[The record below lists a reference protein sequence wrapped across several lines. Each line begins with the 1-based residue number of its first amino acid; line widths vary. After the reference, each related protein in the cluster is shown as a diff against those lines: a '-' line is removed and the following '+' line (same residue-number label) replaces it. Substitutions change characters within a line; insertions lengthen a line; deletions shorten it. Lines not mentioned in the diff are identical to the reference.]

1 MSMESFLFQK
11 FIVHDIGFDETWS
24 AWCLANICIADILFW
39 QASHIESPTWAKKT
53 RREGENIMVAAA
65 ILASNPPCLFGLLPR
80 KNKKGGRVKT
90 CVGCGSYT
98 CLKPT
103 SLLRLLARQPQKRRE
118 SENICWLWQ
127 LCCPQPHHF
136 LLFAA

>member
-1 MSMESFLFQK
+1 MVCMVPCKHLYCRY
-11 FIVHDIGFDETWS
+11 IV
-24 AWCLANICIADILFW
+24 LAGITYRK
-39 QASHIESPTWAKKT
+39 PTWAKKT

-136 LLFAA
+136 FAVCCLSGLMSQSPCEIH